1 MWFQHVFLKTR
12 QGDGDVAMAAMY
24 PEPEPVGDVA
34 GAAVSKPNDLAPNP
48 VADAEVPG
56 RFEAPMSQWTV

>member
-1 MWFQHVFLKTR
+1 
-12 QGDGDVAMAAMY
+12 MAAMD